1 MEQLCYET
9 LEKAGYTGYLLKN
22 APERVLQFGEGN
34 FLRAFAD
41 YWFDMANEKAG
52 WNGKCVLVQPIAQ
65 GLTQLINRQE
75 GLYTLYLRGR
85 QNGEKVDAKRVIS
98 SVSRCLNPYEKQDYD
113 AMMDVAAGE
122 ALEYIVSNTTEAGIV
137 YDPSCRLEDCPP
149 ASFPAKLTQVLLHRW
164 RAGRPGVV
172 VLSCELIDN
181 NGKELLRCV
190 NQYIKQWGL
199 EEGFARWVNGDCT
212 FCSTLV
218 DRIVPGRIRDAA
230 EAARLED
237 ENGYRDALIDVGEV
251 FGVWNI
257 EGPEWLAEKLPFRAA
272 GLNCPVVPDVTPYKK
287 RKVRILNGAHTGFV
301 LGAYLA
307 GYDIVRDCMQ
317 DDVILGFMNRMLHEE
332 VISTLPLDRQDLEA
346 FAAAVQDRFNNPF
359 INHELMS
366 ITLNSTS
373 KWRARNMPSLLEY
386 AQTAGKLPPCLAMS
400 FAAYIAFYSSDIQA
414 LTEQGLVCRRPKGNE
429 YTVSDDR
436 WVLEFY
442 YSRRGV
448 SDETLVHDVMT
459 NEKMWG
465 QDLTLV
471 PGFEQAA
478 AENLRRIRTEGAR
491 AAFAACL
498 ARPAV

>member
-190 NQYIKQWGL
+190 NQYIKLWGL

-332 VISTLPLDRQDLEA
+332 VIPTLPLDRQDLEA

-478 AENLRRIRTEGAR
+478 AENLRRIRIEGAR